1 MMMIVMQLMLITDNP
16 TPSIRFQLELT
27 LLGIFSSFTKHW
39 VFVTEDR
46 KLKKSA
52 KSVFLGLFPYFRI
65 QIFFDGQTFK
75 LFVWP
80 EEKNSVIVANSKHSV
95 DWIDDIAFI
104 ADNTR
109 YYISKHLGI
118 PQALCLATQMALLFT
133 APRIKDQDPEIKDQD
148 PELPGNSNGF
158 GL

>member
-1 MMMIVMQLMLITDNP
+1 MMMIVMLMLITDNP

-27 LLGIFSSFTKHW
+27 LLGIFSSFTKQFGVHW

-80 EEKNSVIVANSKHSV
+80 EEK
-95 DWIDDIAFI
+95 
-104 ADNTR
+104 
-109 YYISKHLGI
+109 
-118 PQALCLATQMALLFT
+118 TQ
-133 APRIKDQDPEIKDQD
+133 
-148 PELPGNSNGF
+148 S
-158 GL
+158 